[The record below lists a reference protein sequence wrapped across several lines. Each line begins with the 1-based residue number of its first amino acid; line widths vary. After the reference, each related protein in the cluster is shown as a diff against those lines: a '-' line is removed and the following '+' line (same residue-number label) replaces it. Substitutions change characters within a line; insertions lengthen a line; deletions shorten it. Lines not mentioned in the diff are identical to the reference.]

1 MADPHRPGE
10 FDLIA
15 RYFAPLAAGEAGAFD
30 LTDDAAVLTP
40 SPGWAIVATADAMVA
55 GVHFLPEDPPD
66 LIARKLLRV
75 NLSDLAAMGAR
86 PRAYLLTTAFP
97 AAIDDAWLAAF
108 AEGLAADQAEFGI
121 HLLGGDTVST
131 PGSLTLSL
139 TALGEARDGA
149 VLRRS
154 RAKPGDTVYVT
165 GTIGDAALGL
175 DSLRGHLGGLGPRQA
190 EYLAGRYRLPQPRTA
205 CGPRLLGLAHAA
217 LDVSDGLVGDLGHI
231 CKASG
236 LAAVIEAAHVPTS
249 EAADEALAA
258 DPELLAR
265 ILTGG
270 DDYELLF
277 TAPPDAAAAIAALG
291 AELGLAITAIGRC
304 EAGQGVSAVD
314 RDGVA
319 LEGLGEGGW
328 HHG

>member
-1 MADPHRPGE
+1 MARPSRPGE

-15 RYFAPLAAGEAGAFD
+15 RYFAPLAAGEAGAFG
-30 LTDDAAVLTP
+30 LTDDAAVLM
-40 SPGWAIVATADAMVA
+40 PGPGMAVVATADAMVA
-55 GVHFLPEDPPD
+55 GVHFLPDDPPD

-97 AAIDDAWLAAF
+97 EAIDEIWLAAF

-131 PGSLTLSL
+131 PGPLTLSL
-139 TALGEARDGA
+139 TALGEAVDGA
-149 VLRRS
+149 VLRRAGA
-154 RAKPGDTVYVT
+154 RPGDTVYVT

-190 EYLAGRYRLPQPRTA
+190 EYLAGRYRLPRPRTD

-231 CKASG
+231 CKESG
-236 LAAVIEAAHVPTS
+236 VAAVIEAARVPTS

-258 DPELLAR
+258 DPDLLVR

-277 TAPPDAAAAIAALG
+277 AAPPDAEAEIAALG
-291 AELGLAITAIGRC
+291 AALNLPITPIGRC
-304 EAGQGVSAVD
+304 EPGQGVRAVD
-314 RDGVA
+314 RDGAA

-328 HHG
+328 RHG